1 MEDVFRGNNAKR
13 QLQYPAEGENNW
25 PKRSKF
31 IEGRL
36 EQMSVNVLLKN
47 QRAKGAIIG
56 KQGNSIR
63 KIRKECDVTFSI
75 SKIIGSEEQT
85 ALVRGESSGVAQ
97 ALIRA
102 AECLQEAFEEDVKS
116 ITLLVENRNMGALLG
131 VRGERVKEI
140 RNRTKCK
147 VYTSPNPIGTSSQ
160 NIIEISG
167 REFDEALISVIQA
180 LSAKILPTR
189 VPYVPGETNG
199 SRMELEG
206 PWNKRPMDGRFG
218 GMKASWTG
226 KRSLPPPPPPAWI
239 RGERSYD
246 RPHSGQLDGEY
257 QPHQARFGKPQQQWE
272 PERRRSQRG
281 GNLPFRSQFIK
292 PRQDPRDLPEV
303 DDINNMKMI
312 PLNEQLREGW
322 KGRQSFDTMSNR
334 PLRTDGHNQNQELLR
349 QYPQMEPDGVKK
361 PPQRRGSGFREERT
375 IFIPIDKISQVIGKG
390 SQSIKRIRE
399 HSGAK
404 IALEKERGEDFG
416 DLQLIISGERD
427 SIEQAASMIHK
438 FGYGEMN

>member
-1 MEDVFRGNNAKR
+1 MEDIFRGKNAKR
-13 QLQYPAEGENNW
+13 QLQHPDEGENNW

-36 EQMSVNVLLKN
+36 EQMSINVLLKN

-85 ALVRGESSGVAQ
+85 ALVKGEWSGVAQ

-102 AECLQEAFEEDVKS
+102 AACLQEAFEEEVKS

-147 VYTSPNPIGTSSQ
+147 VYTSPSPIGTSSQ

-167 REFDEALISVIQA
+167 REFDEAVTSVIRA
-180 LSAKILPTR
+180 LSAKVLPTR
-189 VPYVPGETNG
+189 IPYVPGETDGN
-199 SRMELEG
+199 RMELEG

-218 GMKASWTG
+218 GMAAAWSG
-226 KRSLPPPPPPAWI
+226 KRSLPPPPVWA

-246 RPHSGQLDGEY
+246 GPNGGHLDGEY
-257 QPHQARFGKPQQQWE
+257 RPHQARFGKTQLPWE

-281 GNLPFRSQFIK
+281 GDLPFRSQFIK
-292 PRQDPRDLPEV
+292 PRQSSRDLPEH
-303 DDINNMKMI
+303 DDINNMTMI

-322 KGRQSFDTMSNR
+322 KGRQSLDTMSNR
-334 PLRTDGHNQNQELLR
+334 PLRTDGHIQNQEFLR
-349 QYPQMEPDGVKK
+349 PNSQMEPDGVKK

-438 FGYGEMN
+438 FGNGEMN